1 MQETLNQIPPEAWPF
16 IDLMFNLTMAAA
28 GIWLGITV
36 FVLWRRHASNL
47 TPVNSAEKSRK
58 AQPDFLKV
66 DHKAR
71 AEAIKRG
78 EAFEKELDQRDIA
91 ERKAEAKRRKG
102 KVGLLQRLS
111 GIVALVMSLFTIVS
125 IIYGSI
131 FSVTRMGEM
140 MEEYST
146 TERMVTIIKTHPIA
160 FSICVIVILARI
172 YTYFVKP
179 SHKEG

>member
-1 MQETLNQIPPEAWPF
+1 MQDTLNQIPPEAWPF

-28 GIWLGITV
+28 GIWLGLTV

-91 ERKAEAKRRKG
+91 ERKAEAKRQRE

-131 FSVTRMGEM
+131 FTVTRMGDM

-146 TERMVTIIKTHPIA
+146 AERMIAIIQTHPIA
-160 FSICVIVILARI
+160 FSVCVIVILARI
-172 YTYFVKP
+172 YTYFAKP
-179 SHKEG
+179 AQKEG

>member
-91 ERKAEAKRRKG
+91 ARKAEAKRRKG